1 MSVRNGRTSCFPA
14 DPSTHVS
21 MSGYCQTSWV
31 RRAVLEPNPFTS
43 VAATLKLTQLEFGHL
58 LFSLDR
64 VISDHLP
71 SVSSRRL
78 QPLYILSRSAAIDI
92 TSILL
97 TAVLSDQ
104 RGVPI
109 ILHAILSRTRGWC
122 YCWNATRV
130 RTFQSLDSGS
140 KLKYSLQVS
149 RSLMPGPCLFGILW
163 NEAIACSVALGWTIV
178 WQRLLD
184 PSYLLL
190 GRLQLVS

>member
-1 MSVRNGRTSCFPA
+1 MDLDWCVQYLLKILVPKKTLSRLDEENNLDALSYVSTKRQKTSCFPA

-21 MSGYCQTSWV
+21 MSGYCQTSW
-31 RRAVLEPNPFTS
+31 
-43 VAATLKLTQLEFGHL
+43 L

-130 RTFQSLDSGS
+130 RTFQTLDSGS
-140 KLKYSLQVS
+140 KLKILKCSLQVS
-149 RSLMPGPCLFGILW
+149 RSLMPGP
-163 NEAIACSVALGWTIV
+163 
-178 WQRLLD
+178 
-184 PSYLLL
+184 
-190 GRLQLVS
+190 